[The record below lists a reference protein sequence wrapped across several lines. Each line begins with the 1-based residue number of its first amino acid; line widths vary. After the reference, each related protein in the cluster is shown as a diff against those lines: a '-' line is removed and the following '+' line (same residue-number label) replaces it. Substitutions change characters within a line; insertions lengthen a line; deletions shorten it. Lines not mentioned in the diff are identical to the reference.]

1 MQLDNLIKELSVN
14 LNRDTIVHGEMEIH
28 LHYVENSNVKML
40 ILLKVNLIVILKY
53 LDVVSTLILVSHL
66 KTIVI
71 IIMLWVLIIN

>member
-1 MQLDNLIKELSVN
+1 MRLDNLTKGHFVN
-14 LNRDTIVHGEMEIH
+14 LNKDTIVHGGMETH
-28 LHYVENSNVKML
+28 LYCVENSNAKTL

-53 LDVVSTLILVSHL
+53 LDAVSILILVSHL